1 MSFRGVLRRFYF
13 GLLSIVGF
21 GAVVFSLFKLT
32 DASQWPEI
40 LIVMFLMV
48 AVAFLP
54 LVRLPEMGISL
65 GNLFNIFLII
75 VVSPWAA
82 VWCMF
87 LGVVVQAM
95 VGRITLL
102 KVAVNTGQVAL
113 TILITGFVWQTV
125 RYTAL
130 PLPLQ
135 LIACSLVYFAM
146 NVALLSGILS
156 LNNGAPYVSVM
167 RNIVKVFSVPYLA
180 VLAIGS
186 ITAMLYNSY
195 GVSSV
200 LIVVV
205 LYLFIRF
212 MLQKQLKD
220 AATIQGFADEM
231 HKRYNA
237 SIASLAH
244 VIDARDPYTYG
255 HSRRVAEMT
264 KRIVHHMR
272 LGFDVE
278 DVYFGGLLHDVGK
291 VAISDDILLK
301 PGKLEP
307 KEWFKMMQ
315 HPVYGETILKDSGV
329 SDLILQAVRSHHEWV
344 RGGGYPDNLRGNQIP
359 LIARIVGV
367 ADAFD
372 AMVSNRPYKK
382 GVSIEE
388 TIMRLENG
396 RDLQFDRTVVD
407 AFASLVR
414 SMSVE
419 ELHEI
424 GYGSKPPN
432 VEKPPIE
439 DLGDVSPN
447 LRERLEEAAK
457 QPFDPSVYEEAATGA
472 ENHDGARDISGVH
485 EPDRDSQ
492 PASGSAANS
501 APRSKP
507 GSDPGSDPDASH
519 LSQ

>member
-1 MSFRGVLRRFYF
+1 MVISLYNLTNPKHWSVIL
-13 GLLSIVGF
+13 
-21 GAVVFSLFKLT
+21 AVVF
-32 DASQWPEI
+32 
-40 LIVMFLMV
+40 LMV
-48 AVAFLP
+48 LVAFVP
-54 LVRLPEMGISL
+54 LLRLPEVRITP

-82 VWCMF
+82 LWCMF
-87 LGVVVQAM
+87 LDNVVQAV
-95 VGRITLL
+95 VGRVNLI
-102 KVAVNTGQVAL
+102 KFAVNTGQLAL
-113 TILITGFVWQTV
+113 TILATGFVWDV
-125 RYTAL
+125 IRSSSV

-135 LIACSLVYFAM
+135 LIILSLVYFMVNTVLVSA
-146 NVALLSGILS
+146 ILS
-156 LNNGAPYVSVM
+156 ANNGVSVATLV
-167 RNIVKVFSVPYLA
+167 RSLIKNYAVSYLA
-180 VLAIGS
+180 MLAIGA
-186 ITAMLYNSY
+186 ITAMLYTSY
-195 GVSSV
+195 GISSV

-255 HSRRVAEMT
+255 HSRRVAEMI
-264 KRIVHHMR
+264 KRVVQRMR

-388 TIMRLENG
+388 AIMRLENG
-396 RDLQFDRTVVD
+396 RDLQFDRTVVE
-407 AFASLVR
+407 AFSSLVR

-457 QPFDPSVYEEAATGA
+457 QPFDPSVYDETATGA
-472 ENHDGARDISGVH
+472 EKHDGVRDTSGAQG
-485 EPDRDSQ
+485 PDR
-492 PASGSAANS
+492 NS
-501 APRSKP
+501 TPVS
-507 GSDPGSDPDASH
+507 GSDPGADPDAAR
-519 LSQ
+519 LSE

>member
-1 MSFRGVLRRFYF
+1 MSISSGVWRRSYL
-13 GLLSIVGF
+13 GLLSIIGF
-21 GAVVFSLFKLT
+21 GAVVFSLYQLT
-32 DASQWPEI
+32 DASQWSEI
-40 LIVMFLMV
+40 LIITFLMV

-65 GNLFNIFLII
+65 GNLFNIFLVI

-87 LGVVVQAM
+87 LGVVVQAV
-95 VGRITLL
+95 VGRINLL
-102 KVAVNTGQVAL
+102 MVAVNTGQVAL
-113 TILITGFVWQTV
+113 TILGTGFVWEAV
-125 RYTAL
+125 RYTAI
-130 PLPLQ
+130 PLPIQ
-135 LIACSLVYFAM
+135 LIVCILVYFSL

-156 LNNGAPYVSVM
+156 LNSGGPYIPVM
-167 RNIVKVFSVPYLA
+167 RNIVKVFSVPYLSM
-180 VLAIGS
+180 LTIGA

-212 MLQKQLKD
+212 MLQKQLRD
-220 AATIQGFADEM
+220 ANTIQGFADEM

-264 KRIVHHMR
+264 RRAVHHMG
-272 LGFDVE
+272 LDFDDE

-301 PGKLEP
+301 PGKLDP

-315 HPVYGETILKDSGV
+315 HPVHGETILKGSGV
-329 SDLILQAVRSHHEWV
+329 SDLILQAVRSHHEWI

-382 GVSIEE
+382 GFSIDE
-388 TIMRLENG
+388 TILRLENG
-396 RDLQFDRTVVD
+396 RELQFDRTVVD
-407 AFASLVR
+407 AFVSLIH
-414 SMSVE
+414 SMSVA
-419 ELHEI
+419 ELNQI
-424 GYGSKPPN
+424 GYGDEPPN
-432 VEKPPIE
+432 VNNQPIE
-439 DLGDVSPN
+439 VLGDVSPN
-447 LRERLEEAAK
+447 LKERLEEAAK
-457 QPFDPSVYEEAATGA
+457 RPFDPSIYDEAAPGA
-472 ENHDGARDISGVH
+472 EDDQDGRGHTAEDAKGL
-485 EPDRDSQ
+485 D
-492 PASGSAANS
+492 
-501 APRSKP
+501 PRFR
-507 GSDPGSDPDASH
+507 SDPG
-519 LSQ
+519 Q

>member
-1 MSFRGVLRRFYF
+1 M
-13 GLLSIVGF
+13 IGF
-21 GAVVFSLFKLT
+21 GTVALSLYQLNN
-32 DASQWPEI
+32 ASQWAEI
-40 LIVMFLMV
+40 LTVMFLMV
-48 AVAFLP
+48 AVAFIP
-54 LVRLPEMGISL
+54 LVRLPEMGITLS
-65 GNLFNIFLII
+65 NLFNIFLII

-87 LGVVVQAM
+87 LDIVVQAV
-95 VGRITLL
+95 VGRMTLL
-102 KVAVNTGQVAL
+102 RVAVNTGQL
-113 TILITGFVWQTV
+113 TLAILVTGLVWEAE
-125 RYTAL
+125 RYTAI

-135 LIACSLVYFAM
+135 LIACSLVYFAV
-146 NVALLSGILS
+146 NVVLLAGILS
-156 LNNGAPYVSVM
+156 LSSGDPYVSVM

-180 VLAIGS
+180 MLAIGS

-237 SIASLAH
+237 SITSLAH

-264 KRIVHHMR
+264 RRIVQHME
-272 LGFDVE
+272 LEFDAE

-301 PGKLEP
+301 PGKLDS
-307 KEWFKMMQ
+307 KEWNKMMQ
-315 HPVYGETILKDSGV
+315 HPVHGETILKDSGV
-329 SDLILQAVRSHHEWV
+329 SDLILQAVRSHHEWI

-359 LIARIVGV
+359 VIARIVGV
-367 ADAFD
+367 ADSFD

-382 GVSIEE
+382 GFSIDE

-396 RDLQFDRTVVD
+396 RDLQFDRRVVD
-407 AFASLVR
+407 AFVSLIH

-419 ELHEI
+419 ELNAI
-424 GYGSKPPN
+424 GYGEEPPN
-432 VEKPPIE
+432 VESPPIE
-439 DLGDVSPN
+439 VLGDISPN
-447 LRERLEEAAK
+447 LKERLEEAAK
-457 QPFDPSVYEEAATGA
+457 RPFDPSIYDEAATGM
-472 ENHDGARDISGVH
+472 EDRSGGSSDVPDAH
-485 EPDRDSQ
+485 PPVPGSNSDADEP
-492 PASGSAANS
+492 S
-501 APRSKP
+501 APK
-507 GSDPGSDPDASH
+507 
-519 LSQ
+519 

>member
-1 MSFRGVLRRFYF
+1 MSFSRGVLRRSYF
-13 GLLSIVGF
+13 GLLSMIGF
-21 GAVVFSLFKLT
+21 GSVVFSLYNLN
-32 DASQWPEI
+32 DASQWTEI

-48 AVAFLP
+48 SVAFIP
-54 LVRLPEMGISL
+54 LVKLPEMGITL

-87 LGVVVQAM
+87 LGIVVQAV

-102 KVAVNTGQVAL
+102 RIAVNTGQLAL
-113 TILITGFVWQTV
+113 TILVTGAVWEAM
-125 RYTAL
+125 RNTAI
-130 PLPLQ
+130 PLPIQ
-135 LIACSLVYFAM
+135 LIVCSLVYFAV
-146 NVALLSGILS
+146 NVVLMSGILS
-156 LNNGAPYVSVM
+156 LSNGGPYVPVM
-167 RNIVKVFSVPYLA
+167 RNILKVFSVSYLA
-180 VLAIGS
+180 MLMIGA
-186 ITAMLYNSY
+186 ITAMLYTAY

-200 LIVVV
+200 LLVVV

-212 MLQKQLKD
+212 MLQKQLRD
-220 AATIQGFADEM
+220 ANTIQGFADEM

-264 KRIVHHMR
+264 RRAVHHMG
-272 LGFDVE
+272 LDFDDE

-301 PGKLEP
+301 PGKLDP

-315 HPVYGETILKDSGV
+315 HPVHGEMILKGSGV
-329 SDLILQAVRSHHEWV
+329 SDLILQAVRSHHEWI

-359 LIARIVGV
+359 VIARIVGV

-382 GVSIEE
+382 GFSIDE
-388 TIMRLENG
+388 TILRLENG

-407 AFASLVR
+407 AFVSLVH
-414 SMSVE
+414 SMNVA
-419 ELHEI
+419 ELNLI
-424 GYGSKPPN
+424 GYGDEPPN
-432 VEKPPIE
+432 VQKQPIE
-439 DLGDVSPN
+439 VLGDVSPN
-447 LRERLEEAAK
+447 LKERLEEAAK
-457 QPFDPSVYEEAATGA
+457 QPFDPSIYDEAAPGA
-472 ENHDGARDISGVH
+472 EDGKDGREHTAEDAKGF
-485 EPDRDSQ
+485 D
-492 PASGSAANS
+492 
-501 APRSKP
+501 PRFR
-507 GSDPGSDPDASH
+507 SDPDGPS
-519 LSQ
+519 LPE